1 MNYLVTGGAGFIGS
15 ALCQELAARPG
26 TRVTVIDKLTY
37 AANPASLAALKAHPG
52 FRLVE
57 ADISDRPAV
66 EKAVRETAPDAIFHL
81 AAETHVDRSI
91 DSAAP
96 FIQTNVVGTMV
107 MLEAARAWWGAL
119 EGEAKARF
127 RFVHI
132 STDEVFGSL
141 GPEGKFS
148 ETTAYDPSSPYSA
161 SKAGSDHLVRAWHR
175 TYGLPVVISNCSNN
189 YGPRQFPEK
198 LIPLTILNALH
209 GKPISLYGDGM
220 NVRDWLYV
228 HDHARA
234 LIRMADAA
242 PVGETFTVGGS
253 EERTNRDIVDAICR
267 LLDERFPKAAPHA
280 RLVRYV
286 KDRPGHDFRYAI
298 DSSKIRRDL
307 GWSPSVNFEAGM
319 AETVDWYLANENWW
333 RPLREKVYAGERI
346 GEGASQ

>member
-1 MNYLVTGGAGFIGS
+1 LNYLVTGGAGFIGS

-26 TRVTVIDKLTY
+26 SRVTVIDKLTY
-37 AANPASLAALKAHPG
+37 AANPASLTAAKAHPG
-52 FRLVE
+52 FRLVQ
-57 ADISDRPAV
+57 ADISDRLAV
-66 EKAVRETAPDAIFHL
+66 EKVMRETAPDAVFHL

-91 DSAAP
+91 DSAAA

-107 MLEAARAWWGAL
+107 MLDAARVWWGGLDGA
-119 EGEAKARF
+119 AKARF
-127 RFVHI
+127 RFVHV

-141 GPEGKFS
+141 GQEGKFC

-198 LIPLTILNALH
+198 LIPLSLLNALH
-209 GKPISLYGDGM
+209 GKPISLYGDGL

-234 LIRMADAA
+234 LIRMAEAA
-242 PVGETFTVGGS
+242 PVGETYTVGGS
-253 EERTNRDIVDAICR
+253 QERTNRDIVDAICH
-267 LLDERFPKAAPHA
+267 LLDERFPDAAPHT
-280 RLVRYV
+280 RLVRFV

-298 DSSKIRRDL
+298 DSSKIRREL

-319 AETVDWYLANENWW
+319 AGSVDWYLANEGWW
-333 RPLREKVYAGERI
+333 RPLRE
-346 GEGASQ
+346 

>member
-15 ALCQELAARPG
+15 ALCQELAAHPD
-26 TRVTVIDKLTY
+26 TRITVLDKLTY
-37 AANPASLAALKAHPG
+37 AANPASLNALKMQPG
-52 FRLVE
+52 FRLIE
-57 ADISDRPAV
+57 ADISDRQAV
-66 EKAVRETAPDAIFHL
+66 EKAMRETAPDAIFHL

-107 MLEAARAWWGAL
+107 MLEVARAWWGAL
-119 EGEAKARF
+119 EGEAKERF
-127 RFVHI
+127 RFVHV

-141 GPEGKFS
+141 GPDGKFC

-161 SKAGSDHLVRAWHR
+161 SKAGADHLVRAWHR

-198 LIPLTILNALH
+198 LIPLSLLNALH

-228 HDHARA
+228 QDHARA
-234 LIRMADAA
+234 LVRMAQSA
-242 PVGETFTVGGS
+242 PAGETYTVGGS
-253 EERTNRDIVDAICR
+253 EERTNLDIVGAICR

-280 RLVRYV
+280 RLVRLV

-298 DSSKIRRDL
+298 DSTKIRRDL
-307 GWSPSVNFEAGM
+307 GWSPSVNFDTGM
-319 AETVDWYLANENWW
+319 AETVDWYLAHEGWW

>member
-15 ALCQELAARPG
+15 ALCLELAARPG
-26 TRVTVIDKLTY
+26 ARIVVIDKMSY
-37 AANPASLAALKAHPG
+37 AANPASLAPLAARSG
-52 FRLVE
+52 FRLIE
-57 ADISDRPAV
+57 ADIADRDQV
-66 EKAVRETAPDAIFHL
+66 EQAIRECAPDAIFHL

-96 FIQTNVVGTMV
+96 FIQTNIVGTAV
-107 MLEAARAWWGAL
+107 MLEAARAWWNAL
-119 EGEAKARF
+119 KGEAKARF
-127 RFVHI
+127 RFVHV

-141 GPEGKFS
+141 GAEGRFS

-175 TYGLPVVISNCSNN
+175 TYGLPVVVSNCSNN

-198 LIPLTILNALH
+198 LIPLSILNALH
-209 GKPISLYGDGM
+209 RKPISLYGDGM

-234 LIRMADAA
+234 LVRMADAA
-242 PVGETFTVGGS
+242 PVGETYTVGGS

-267 LLDERFPKAAPHA
+267 ILDARLPNAAPHA
-280 RLVRYV
+280 NLVRFV

-298 DSSKIRRDL
+298 DNSKIRREL
-307 GWSPSVNFEAGM
+307 GWSPSVSFEAGM
-319 AETVDWYLANENWW
+319 AETVDWYLANESWW

-346 GEGASQ
+346 GEGAAP